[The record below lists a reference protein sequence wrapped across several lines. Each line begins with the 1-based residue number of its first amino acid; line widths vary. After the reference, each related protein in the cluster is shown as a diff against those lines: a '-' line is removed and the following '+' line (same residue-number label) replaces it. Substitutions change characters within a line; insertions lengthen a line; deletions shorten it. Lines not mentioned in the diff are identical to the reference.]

1 MENPTQPKI
10 EATPAT
16 HHNQPKGDALA
27 KAEALALIERLRELD
42 PMLTHKD
49 FTEAEACDAA
59 HGLYRF
65 MRDALGV
72 YADYTTRSDVK
83 AYCEDA
89 GEIDQADDDLIDNV
103 LSDLDNSEILSE
115 RKADLVREYI
125 FDNLESRKGDAR

>member
-1 MENPTQPKI
+1 MENPTQPTS

-16 HHNQPKGDALA
+16 HNPH
-27 KAEALALIERLRELD
+27 KAEALALIERLRKLE

-65 MRDALGV
+65 MRDGLGI
-72 YADYTTRSDVK
+72 YADYTTRSDVRD
-83 AYCEDA
+83 YCNDSGDA
-89 GEIDQADDDLIDNV
+89 EKADDDLIDAV
-103 LSDLDNSEILSE
+103 LSDLDDSEILSE

-125 FDNLESRKGDAR
+125 FDNLDSRKGDAR